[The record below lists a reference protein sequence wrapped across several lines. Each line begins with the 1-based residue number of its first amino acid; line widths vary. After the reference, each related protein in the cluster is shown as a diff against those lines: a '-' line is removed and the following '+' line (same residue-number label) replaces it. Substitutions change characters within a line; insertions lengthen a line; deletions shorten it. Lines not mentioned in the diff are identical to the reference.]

1 MIPGGGG
8 TCRPVLRRGYIS
20 HIVKMLNF
28 LKLLFSND
36 IHRSDKLSIY
46 NDDKEKYIKIV
57 NFMTARIE
65 TVVLERGRIGDIVK
79 ILNFT
84 S

>member
-1 MIPGGGG
+1 M
-8 TCRPVLRRGYIS
+8 LRRGYIS
-20 HIVKMLNF
+20 HIVEMLNF
-28 LKLLFSND
+28 LTLLFSND
-36 IHRSDKLSIY
+36 IHRSDKLSLY

-57 NFMTARIE
+57 NFMTARVE
-65 TVVLERGRIGDIVK
+65 TVVLERGRIGDIIK